1 MNKVTNKDISKYL
14 NKSVSTINGWS
25 SRNPKLLE
33 LVKLGAFC
41 KKNNITIDMLKNCVE
56 MTQIMKKEVEKNKHQ

>member
-1 MNKVTNKDISKYL
+1 MEKVTNKDIANFLDKQ
-14 NKSVSTINGWS
+14 VSTVNSWA

-41 KKNNITIDMLKNCVE
+41 KKNNITINDIKTC
-56 MTQIMKKEVEKNKHQ
+56 IKMKELAKGGDEST